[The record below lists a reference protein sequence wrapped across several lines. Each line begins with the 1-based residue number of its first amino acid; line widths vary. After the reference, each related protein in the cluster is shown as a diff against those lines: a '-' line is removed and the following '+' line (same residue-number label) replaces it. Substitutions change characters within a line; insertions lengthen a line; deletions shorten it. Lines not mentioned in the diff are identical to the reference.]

1 MLKDILTIFLDE
13 EAHWKL
19 WSGKDKEPDSERDSS
34 LSKGGQ
40 RATLM
45 QSKTQST
52 MHDHAFYNI
61 QDLWL

>member
-1 MLKDILTIFLDE
+1 MLRDILTIFLNE

-19 WSGKDKEPDSERDSS
+19 WSRTDKEPDSERDSS

-45 QSKTQST
+45 QNKTQST
-52 MHDHAFYNI
+52 MYDNAFYNI
-61 QDLWL
+61 QDL